1 MINMTNANKWRLTLT
16 SYSAGFASAGFFT
29 TIGLLI
35 GPLSEQFGMDISAA
49 TKLFTWFTGAY
60 FVGSIVTF
68 FVLDHIR
75 AKTMLL
81 YYGVIVFIA
90 SLLNIWNSSTV
101 VLPMI
106 LSVIG
111 LLCGI
116 STCTAG
122 TIISKIWNGKHRQ
135 AALISQDA
143 VFNVGGV
150 VYPMAAALMLGAG
163 IHWGGVYVIAAV
175 PSVAVIILI
184 VISTFDFE
192 ESEPS
197 ERKRNTR
204 TEWPIGVILAGLFLF
219 IIILCKYVVVIW
231 MPNYAE
237 NYLNATPLESGELIA
252 RIFGVALI
260 GSVIGAIV
268 VSRMNIM
275 LFVAIA
281 VVIGF
286 LSSMQFTTQSSLEGL
301 MLMATLF
308 GLSLSVLWS
317 GFIAYGVAF
326 VRNPS
331 HKHVSYILFC
341 GGLGSTVTPLASGF
355 IVESFGVIPMFH
367 VVTALYGLV
376 LLIIL
381 AHSASLRM
389 SSMRLGA
396 NAE

>member
-1 MINMTNANKWRLTLT
+1 MKNMSNANRWRLTLSCFST
-16 SYSAGFASAGFFT
+16 NLAAAGFFT

-35 GPLSEQFGMDISAA
+35 GPISEQFGMDISSA
-49 TKLFTWFTGAY
+49 TKQFSWFTGAY

-68 FVLDHIR
+68 FILDYIS

-81 YYGVIVFIA
+81 GYGIIVFVA
-90 SLLNIWNSSTV
+90 SLLNIWNSSTL
-101 VLPMI
+101 VLPII
-106 LSVIG
+106 LITIG

-122 TIISKIWNGKHRQ
+122 TIISKIWHGKHRQ

-150 VYPMAAALMLGAG
+150 IYPMVAAFMLGAG
-163 IHWGGVYVIAAV
+163 IHWGSVYVIAAV

-184 VISTFDFE
+184 ILSTFDFE
-192 ESEPS
+192 QTRTGEEDTD
-197 ERKRNTR
+197 TR

-237 NYLNATPLESGELIA
+237 NYLHATPLESGELIA

-260 GSVIGAIV
+260 GSIVGAIV
-268 VSRMNIM
+268 VARMNIM

-281 VVIGF
+281 VIIGF

-326 VRNPS
+326 VHNPS

-341 GGLGSTVTPLASGF
+341 GGLGSTVTPLASGL
-355 IVESFGVIPMFH
+355 IVESFGIIPMFH
-367 VVTALYGLV
+367 VVTGLYGLV
-376 LLIIL
+376 LLTIL
-381 AHSASLRM
+381 VHGASLRM